1 MAGQGGVED
10 RRGSVCIG
18 RVDVGTV
25 GKESLDSFKIA
36 CLCRDGEAGGV
47 ADFAGGREKAQDR
60 VVSRRFGQVG
70 RGQPVPFR
78 RYVGTQAYELCDR
91 IRRLGEDRVPKRGRS
106 GGIQAVRIYSRSDDL
121 GDEVVA
127 VAGGENCQCVG
138 PCQVRIPGQ
147 RARLNMSVRPA
158 PA

>member
-1 MAGQGGVED
+1 MA
-10 RRGSVCIG
+10 RRVASLISPGAATRRRIVSFPVASARSVAVSPSHSAVTSAP
-18 RVDVGTV
+18 RLTSSVT
-25 GKESLDSFKIA
+25 EFAASARIA
-36 CLCRDGEAGGV
+36 FLE
-47 ADFAGGREKAQDR
+47 
-60 VVSRRFGQVG
+60 RR
-70 RGQPVPFR
+70 
-78 RYVGTQAYELCDR
+78 
-91 IRRLGEDRVPKRGRS
+91 RS